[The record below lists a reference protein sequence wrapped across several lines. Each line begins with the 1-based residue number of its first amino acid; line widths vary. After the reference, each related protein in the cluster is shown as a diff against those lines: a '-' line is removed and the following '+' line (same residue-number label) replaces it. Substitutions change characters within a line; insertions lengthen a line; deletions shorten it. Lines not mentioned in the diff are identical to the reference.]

1 MSNDLNGLLITQA
14 DATGVSYITVP
25 GCRSIVAKAIRLIMS
40 DANKTKVQFVDA
52 YASLPEPGDT
62 TIAYLVPINDD
73 IDAKEHNCYVY
84 VNGAYEKINSET
96 YLVYNTALRR
106 LKSLDLNGLVLFKEN
121 LVVDYL
127 TKNDSVLVTNMVNDA
142 MHQYHKD
149 TVQFASSY
157 ATLPEPGIP
166 GVLYMVPRNLNN
178 PAYTPE
184 LDEIWFDFS
193 NFYEVPTEVTFYY
206 YIPSSNGSTSVSNN
220 RVASI
225 TLEKNAKNYY
235 VLQTSTLEA
244 DMKEQSW
251 FVDGQ
256 LHFKVTARIAG
267 YDRTVLMKQPIDVA
281 NDSVS
286 TWQQPNYISRCQ
298 QLLNFRGN
306 IVTLADTNYN
316 NIAILPIPQIF
327 NGDNNTTITIP
338 SDEIWIDPE
347 GWTDLV
353 VCYGTAT
360 GNTTLDRV
368 ERLQKNSLHY
378 YVLKINGL
386 SYNTTYNGQSLW
398 FADFKKVANGNIYP
412 NSWGSNYFVSGT
424 GSTYVNVSY
433 WYGSNSSRSLY
444 AYRGVMRDNTDLGG
458 KLIKIWPNCCALAKL
473 PLPTYDD
480 INDGKYVCYI
490 YANGS
495 YRQMSPDIFSLNDID
510 LAGITDDEL
519 NIKSVNGISC
529 RAVAAVLK
537 DKYDVAGILDHIDP
551 NSDELMSS
559 AAIYNTLLNYYSYS
573 DLQIVPITTEE
584 IHTIF
589 TTVPPIPLAECRYYR
604 LILTSRPEDGAN
616 YLTKIFEQETLT
628 GLTFIRRVSD
638 VRSLSEE
645 LEFTEDD
652 TRKLIHVRVT
662 CMNKYPS
669 TISYYPGDLFDPDSD
684 GEYRCASGSMLALTI
699 DINTTL
705 AQSTLDRLAF
715 TCFAGKPFQQVV
727 SPTTTLKIY
736 TMGSAGGIE
745 YRPMRSNVD
754 YTPSR
759 VANDGIYNI
768 PFFPVEEPEP
778 EIESEPESE

>member
-73 IDAKEHNCYVY
+73 IDAREHNCYVY
-84 VNGAYEKINSET
+84 TNGAYEKINSET

-127 TKNDSVLVTNMVNDA
+127 TKNDSVLVSNMVNDA
-142 MHQYHKD
+142 MRQYHKN

-193 NFYEVPTEVTFYY
+193 SFYEVPTEATFYY
-206 YIPSSNGSTSVSNN
+206 YIPTSNGSTSVSNN
-220 RVASI
+220 RIASV

-244 DMKEQSW
+244 DMKEHSW
-251 FVDGQ
+251 FVDSQ
-256 LHFKVTARIAG
+256 VHFKVTARIAG
-267 YDRTVLMKQPIDVA
+267 YDRTVLIRRPINVINA
-281 NDSVS
+281 TEAEWKSARPVVG
-286 TWQQPNYISRCQ
+286 CQ
-298 QLLNFRGN
+298 QLLNFKGN
-306 IVTLADTNYN
+306 IVTLTTSGTSDT
-316 NIAILPIPQIF
+316 AVLPIPQIF
-327 NGDNNTTITIP
+327 NGDNSTAITIP
-338 SDEIWIDPE
+338 SNEIWIDPE
-347 GWTDLV
+347 GWSDLV
-353 VCYGTAT
+353 ICCATAT
-360 GNTTLDRV
+360 NDTSFVRAK
-368 ERLQKNSLHY
+368 RLPRNSLHY
-378 YVLKINGL
+378 YVINM
-386 SYNTTYNGQSLW
+386 NDTIFATNFNNQVW
-398 FADFKKVANGNIYP
+398 FADFKKIANGNIIP
-412 NSWGSNYFVSGT
+412 NVNYYSGNYFIAGANSTREALWYFAGSNLVADLRVSNGK
-424 GSTYVNVSY
+424 VIDP
-433 WYGSNSSRSLY
+433 Y
-444 AYRGVMRDNTDLGG
+444 AMLGG
-458 KLIKIWPNCCALAKL
+458 KLIKIWANCDSFAKL

-480 INDGKYVCYI
+480 INDGKYVCYT

-495 YRQMSPDIFSLNDID
+495 YRQISPNIFSLNDID

-519 NIKSVNGISC
+519 NIKSVNGVSC
-529 RAVAAVLK
+529 RAVATALR
-537 DKYDVAGILDHIDP
+537 DKYDVASILDHIDP

-573 DLQIVPITTEE
+573 DLQTVPITAEE

-638 VRSLSEE
+638 VRSFSEE

-699 DINTTL
+699 DINTAL

-715 TCFAGKPFQQVV
+715 TCFAGKPFQQEV

-778 EIESEPESE
+778 ESE